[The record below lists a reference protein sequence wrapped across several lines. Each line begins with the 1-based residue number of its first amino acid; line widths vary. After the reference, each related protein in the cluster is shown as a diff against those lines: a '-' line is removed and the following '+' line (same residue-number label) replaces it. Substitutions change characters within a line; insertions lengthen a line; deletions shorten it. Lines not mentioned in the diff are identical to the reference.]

1 MSGLTRDYFIGLQKA
16 LHKKGLGEPV
26 LVIDIPRLNRNIDV
40 LRADLPAKM
49 NYRIVAKSLP
59 IPNLL
64 SHIAKRART
73 DRFMSFNAVMT
84 RQLLD
89 HAPKADILHGK
100 PLAVAAA
107 AQFLR
112 DLPKSR
118 RAQLKQIQWLIDSP
132 ARYQQYADLAKKT
145 GHELQFNLEIDVG
158 LHRGGLTPGPVLEKL
173 LRDLAANRQCH
184 LAGFMGYEPHLPKLP
199 NLQGWPA
206 RAKKGAWQ
214 LYGAALDQARA
225 IFGDKHVAQM
235 TRNMGGSPTI
245 RMYKN
250 TQLANELAAGS
261 ALVKPTDFDT
271 PLLRVFEAASF
282 IAAPVLKVSRNV
294 HFPAAEFADGLL
306 GEPPSETSIFTH
318 GGYWMATPVFPKGL
332 AYNDIFGRSTNQDFM
347 TGPAKLAL
355 KPDDCVFLRPHQS
368 EAVFLQF
375 PKVAV
380 FDGRKISD
388 IWTPFSVSA

>member
-1 MSGLTRDYFIGLQKA
+1 MSRLTRDYFIGLQKA
-16 LHKKGLGEPV
+16 LHKKAVGEPV
-26 LVIDIPRLNRNIDV
+26 LVIDMPRLNRNIDK
-40 LRADLPAKM
+40 LRADLPADM

-59 IPNLL
+59 VPNLL
-64 SHIAKRART
+64 SHIAKRAGT

-84 RQLLD
+84 RQVLD
-89 HAPKADILHGK
+89 HMPRADILHGK
-100 PLAVAAA
+100 PFAVAAA
-107 AQFLR
+107 AQFLQ

-118 RAQLKQIQWLIDSP
+118 RAQVKQIQWLIDSP
-132 ARYQQYADLAKKT
+132 ARYQQYAKLARKT
-145 GHELQFNLEIDVG
+145 GHDLQFNLEIDVG
-158 LHRGGLTPGPVLEKL
+158 LHRGGLTPGPELEKL
-173 LRDLAANRQCH
+173 LRALAANRQCH

-206 RAKKGAWQ
+206 RAKVGAWS

-225 IFGDKHVAQM
+225 IFGETHVTNM
-235 TRNMGGSPTI
+235 TRNMGGGPTI

-250 TQLANELAAGS
+250 TDLANELAAGS
-261 ALVKPTDFDT
+261 ALVKPSVFDT

-306 GEPPSETSIFTH
+306 GAPPSETSIFTH

-347 TGPAKLAL
+347 NGPAKLAIE
-355 KPDDCVFLRPHQS
+355 PDDFIFLRPHQS

-380 FDGRKISD
+380 FDGRKISE
-388 IWTPFSVSA
+388 IWAPFSVSA